1 MEFVTLIGAAAALA
15 SMVSFAPQAFKIIR
29 TRDVSSISAA
39 AFAVT
44 VAAFAL
50 WLAYGAMKMDW
61 PLIATNSV
69 NLALSAFI
77 LTMKL
82 LPQQK
87 RDKVADALD
96 PGA

>member
-1 MEFVTLIGAAAALA
+1 MEIVTFVGAAAALA

-39 AFAVT
+39 AYCVT

-50 WLAYGAMKMDW
+50 WLTYGALKMDW
-61 PLIATNSV
+61 PLIATNGV

-82 LPQQK
+82 LPQPK
-87 RDKVADALD
+87 REKVADALD